1 MEPVTIEQL
10 TETTR
15 LAAYQDYDSY
25 DWSELTG
32 EGLGLYTLKISRDL
46 GITNSGPCT
55 DELERLTRELDR
67 DRWERAI
74 GLYMHLNNRTYKTL
88 SLHGYSQG
96 EWAEVIV
103 YSDAGPDG
111 EWLKDKNATHDL
123 EAWFRGDI
131 YTVALESLEIYT
143 NLKNGDLIER
153 WEISDS
159 VGMITMSN
167 DYTLLDAGRDIFG
180 SDAVAT
186 SEVIT
191 S

>member
-15 LAAYQDYDSY
+15 LAAYHDYGSY

-32 EGLGLYTLKISRDL
+32 EGLGLYTLEISRDL

-88 SLHGYSQG
+88 SLRGYSQG

-111 EWLKDKNATHDL
+111 EWLKGKDATHDL

-159 VGMITMSN
+159 CGMVTMSN

-180 SDAVAT
+180 SDAVVT